1 MRAKAADLFL
11 IYVEGESMESTL
23 RPGDMILIDRR
34 DQTQEK
40 DGIYVL
46 RLDGTLLV
54 KRLQKLPGGII
65 EVTSDNPAYRSYSLK
80 WKGWIWPLSVV
91 WCGLRGRCDFRAFFF
106 PFIPQF
112 LLFSAFFR
120 YFCAKCAF
128 RFFRLNSLLSRFFPL
143 FFASSHLCQITSP
156 LTRGYKFK
164 KTDQIMCKTISS
176 PPLENRSSPPIVL
189 SEKSILFLSQRAR
202 DFC

>member
-80 WKGWIWPLSVV
+80 FSEMEGVDMAIIGRVV
-91 WCGLRGRCDFRAFFF
+91 WA
-106 PFIPQF
+106 
-112 LLFSAFFR
+112 
-120 YFCAKCAF
+120 
-128 RFFRLNSLLSRFFPL
+128 
-143 FFASSHLCQITSP
+143 
-156 LTRGYKFK
+156 
-164 KTDQIMCKTISS
+164 
-176 PPLENRSSPPIVL
+176 
-189 SEKSILFLSQRAR
+189 AR
-202 DFC
+202 KM